1 MLKPAYDKGVDWLI
15 GLYSNRGKL
24 CELNP
29 REIFKVW
36 EGCWNQKYG
45 GNLIQHLVQEYK
57 MAYNV
62 RNSWKPEVV
71 NGMTFL
77 DPKQERNQVIEVQIK
92 RHIKP
97 MMSSYCSCQLA
108 YGIVNFMNSYIPN
121 TEEANLYYLK
131 NNIETW
137 GNGYLNNISDHI
149 DDEAFNDIYAFF
161 QADIKETREVDWLS
175 VLNDYVFIPLS
186 THNQPVYVNSGKHT
200 ILCPFHDGETS
211 PSIKVDWHKNK
222 WKCFGCTAPKNGGQL
237 PTLIMKVTGKFWHQ
251 LNLKYLNNKEVIDTS
266 ESITDGSWELIDTEP
281 LQDSHPLVT
290 KHGFSLE
297 FLNSWG
303 VRTAS
308 AFDIGNYAMPWFDAE
323 PSETYGIEVSEEVI
337 AYSVRFSPEQA
348 KREDRKF
355 HIPEGFKRSNHLLG
369 IHRIE
374 HNPKLLTVV
383 EGGKDA
389 MRLGSFGYSSV
400 GLFSADISDHQLELI
415 RALRPSEVVLCFD
428 NDKTGR
434 NALITSLPKLIT
446 DEFTV
451 SFIKFHDK
459 HNDFGD
465 IQDKGVID
473 LYIRNRSFI

>member
-1 MLKPAYDKGVDWLI
+1 MLKPSNDKGVDWLI

-24 CELNP
+24 CELTP

-36 EGCWNQKYG
+36 EGCWNQKCG
-45 GNLIQHLVQEYK
+45 GDLIQHLVQKYK
-57 MAYNV
+57 MAN
-62 RNSWKPEVV
+62 RNSWKPE
-71 NGMTFL
+71 MTFL
-77 DPKQERNQVIEVQIK
+77 EPHQERNATREGQLK
-92 RHIKP
+92 HIKP
-97 MMSSYCSCQLA
+97 LMKNYCSCQIA
-108 YGIVNFMNSYIPN
+108 YGLVNFMNSYIPK
-121 TEEANLYYLK
+121 TEEANLKYLK
-131 NNIETW
+131 HNIETW
-137 GNGYLNNISDHI
+137 GNGYLNTIPDHI

-175 VLNDYVFIPLS
+175 LLNDYVFIPLS
-186 THNQPVYVNSGKHT
+186 PHNQPVYGNSGKHK

-211 PSIKVDWHKNK
+211 PSLEVDWYKK
-222 WKCFGCTAPKNGGQL
+222 IWRCFGCTAPKNGGQL

-251 LNLKYLNNKEVIDTS
+251 LKPKYLTNKEVIINIPQ
-266 ESITDGSWELIDTEP
+266 SITDGSWELIDTEP

-290 KHGFSLE
+290 EHGFDLE
-297 FLNSWG
+297 FLNEWG
-303 VRTAS
+303 VRQAS

-323 PSETYGIEVSEEVI
+323 PSETSGIEVSEEVI

-355 HIPEGFKRSNHLLG
+355 HIPEGFKRSKHLLG

-374 HNPKLLTVV
+374 HNPSLLLVV
-383 EGGKDA
+383 EGGKDHL
-389 MRLGSFGYSSV
+389 RLESFGYKSV

-415 RALRPSEVVLCFD
+415 RALKPIELCLAFD
-428 NDKTGR
+428 NDETGR
-434 NALITSLPKLIT
+434 KALITSLSKLIT
-446 DEFTV
+446 DEFTI
-451 SFIKFHDK
+451 SFIKLRDE